1 MVKILL
7 MCFIGKQRALSRE
20 VTCHFRHYL
29 KIGLTS
35 IKPSWKHWTFTSNY
49 RCLHTGVPYNAAS
62 GWIRQHGKAQCS
74 LSTYSSFANEHITFK
89 FKQIYRCNTCKS
101 ICKNERWKLFLTK
114 IVFFIF
120 LKVETVVK
128 RFWTC
133 INTWAEW

>member
-1 MVKILL
+1 MWFSV
-7 MCFIGKQRALSRE
+7 FIGKHWVLSSE
-20 VTCHFRHYL
+20 VMCNFRLFLETRRISL
-29 KIGLTS
+29 KRCL
-35 IKPSWKHWTFTSNY
+35 KHWIFMSNY